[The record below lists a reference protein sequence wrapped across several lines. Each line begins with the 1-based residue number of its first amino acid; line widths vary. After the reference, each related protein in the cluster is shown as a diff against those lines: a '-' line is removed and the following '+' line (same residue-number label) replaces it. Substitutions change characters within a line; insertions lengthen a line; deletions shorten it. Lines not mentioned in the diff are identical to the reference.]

1 MKKLQFWFGVAL
13 AMFVATS
20 IQAHHSYIIY
30 DGNNYITLTGTF
42 TKDVFRG
49 GGHAHF
55 FFEATMPDG
64 EVVTWKAE
72 SQGANIW
79 PEDRLE
85 FLEVADIG
93 EEITVTGWPFRNG
106 TPTMFLHTMTSSE
119 TGRKISVD
127 NRTVPGASSFEFA
140 EDGLN
145 PAGAENLPE
154 QTADGRRVFTPEGYL
169 TRAGQ
174 QLLEEITGKEALDE
188 EQQQQRERQRQQ
200 RNDD

>member
-1 MKKLQFWFGVAL
+1 MKKLQFWLSL
-13 AMFVATS
+13 AVIMFAVPNT
-20 IQAHHSYIIY
+20 QAHHSYIIY
-30 DGNNYITLTGTF
+30 DGNNYITLKGTF

-49 GGHAHF
+49 SGHAHF

-106 TPTMFLHTMTSSE
+106 TPTMFLHTMTSTK
-119 TGRKISVD
+119 TGRQISVD
-127 NRTVPGASSFEFA
+127 NRTVPGASSFDFA
-140 EDGLN
+140 EDQLN
-145 PAGAENLPE
+145 PEGAEDLPE
-154 QTADGRRVFTPEGYL
+154 LTPDGRRVFTPEGYL
-169 TRAGQ
+169 TRFGT
-174 QLLEEITGKEALDE
+174 QLLEERTGKQALDE
-188 EQQQQRERQRQQ
+188 EQLQEREQQRQQ
-200 RNDD
+200 RRND